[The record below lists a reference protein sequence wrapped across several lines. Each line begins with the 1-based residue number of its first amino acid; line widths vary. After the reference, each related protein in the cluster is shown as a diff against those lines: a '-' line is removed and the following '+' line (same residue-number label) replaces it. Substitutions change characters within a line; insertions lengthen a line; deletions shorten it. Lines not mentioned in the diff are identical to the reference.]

1 MEELVVEMHKCDRS
15 VVHAIERI
23 RDISQYTEE
32 LTEKVADAL
41 EEQTKGIRFVSGR
54 IDNLSMVSGEM
65 EQEMTKFKLTE

>member
-1 MEELVVEMHKCDRS
+1 M
-15 VVHAIERI
+15 
-23 RDISQYTEE
+23 
-32 LTEKVADAL
+32 TEKVADAL